1 MKQPGVL
8 PGAERHISS
17 RNVKCEEYYTNEWL
31 SEKVANIAK
40 SFDAE
45 LYIEPAVGGGA
56 IYKHLP
62 ETKRMGVEI
71 RDGDPF
77 DDRVSMGTDFFD
89 FHVPVEDSHKRIV
102 VVGNPPFAGTTQ
114 VRFINHVAS
123 WPCSDIVVV
132 FILGLSMR
140 KWSNIS
146 KLDKRLHLTEE
157 FVVPRN
163 HSWFTLSGRKVTV
176 PTVVQIWKKSL
187 GEPRRDVR
195 FDTESSEFCVL
206 PCHRWRD
213 ANLVVKRFASLA
225 CVGQPSKDVRFVTEN
240 GQVNAYED
248 SRRYGTVVSKS
259 GAQGTL
265 MLLRCADTDV
275 VYRKIHDA
283 WRDGVFREYTTE
295 ASSNVGNAVSIN
307 KNELITIYNGRARDI
322 IRNVSYL
329 S

>member
-1 MKQPGVL
+1 MRQQPGVS

-17 RNVKCEEYYTNEWL
+17 RDVEREEYYTNQWL

-40 SFDAE
+40 SFDADV
-45 LYIEPAVGGGA
+45 YIEPAVGGGA
-56 IYKHLP
+56 IYRHLP
-62 ETKRMGVEI
+62 ETKRVGVEI
-71 RDGDPF
+71 RDGVPF
-77 DDRVSMGTDFFD
+77 DERVCMGTDFFD

-114 VRFINHVAS
+114 VQFINHVAS
-123 WPCSDIVVV
+123 WPCDDVIII

-146 KLDKRLHLTEE
+146 KVDERLHLSEE
-157 FVVPRN
+157 LVVPRN
-163 HSWFTLSGRKVTV
+163 RSWFTRSGRKVTV
-176 PTVVQIWKKSL
+176 PTVVQTWRKSSS
-187 GEPRRDVR
+187 EPRRDVR

-206 PCHRWRD
+206 PCHRWRE

-225 CVGQPSKDVRFVTEN
+225 CVGQSSKDVRFVTEN

-248 SRRYGTVVSKS
+248 SKRYGTVVSKS

-265 MLLRCADTDV
+265 MLLSCTDADAV
-275 VYRKIHDA
+275 HRVIYDA
-283 WRDGVFREYTTE
+283 WQEGVFREYTTE

-307 KNELITIYNGRARDI
+307 KSELITIYNGRARDI
-322 IRNVSYL
+322 IRPISYL
-329 S
+329 